1 MSLALDQWLQKV
13 GLFYDY
19 FRDSHLWGG
28 ETRMKKTDIGKE
40 VAVTHLGQEWGYCW
54 VAGFPGRSA
63 GKEPISN
70 AGDLGSSPVLGRSPG
85 GGHGNPLHYS
95 CLENPHGQRS
105 LAGYSPL
112 GHKEVDTTE

>member
-70 AGDLGSSPVLGRSPG
+70 AGDPSSIPGMSPWRRAWQTTPVFLPGEAPRTEKPGRLQSMG
-85 GGHGNPLHYS
+85 L
-95 CLENPHGQRS
+95 
-105 LAGYSPL
+105 
-112 GHKEVDTTE
+112 